1 MKVKVVQSCPTL
13 CNPVDCTVLGASV
26 HGILQARILEWVAV
40 PFSRDLPNLGWNP
53 GLLHCRRILYPLSHQ
68 KERKKVVAQSC
79 LTLCDPMDCSP
90 PGSFIH
96 GILQARI
103 LEWVA
108 ISLPQ
113 EIFLTQ
119 GLNPGLLHCRQTLY
133 HLSHQGSLSH
143 IKPTGIEC
151 FVLSL
156 GGFGFSFYSLSSSL
170 VSLLA
175 SLPLPPIPP
184 CSLFFNSRKNTGQS
198 RLHTSCFCVFAYV
211 MLLARVVS
219 LTAPQPTLLT
229 LYSSTQVPPLPG
241 RPP

>member
-1 MKVKVVQSCPTL
+1 MADWNSHSIHKVKVKVVQSCPTL
-13 CNPVDCTVLGASV
+13 CNPVDCTVSGASV

-40 PFSRDLPNLGWNP
+40 PFSRGSSQPRDGTQVSCIAGGFFTLWTTKK
-53 GLLHCRRILYPLSHQ
+53 
-68 KERKKVVAQSC
+68 KESEVAQSC

-119 GLNPGLLHCRQTLY
+119 GLNPGLPHCRQTLY

-151 FVLSL
+151 FVFSQ
-156 GGFGFSFYSLSSSL
+156 GGFGFSFCSLSSSL

-184 CSLFFNSRKNTGQS
+184 CSLFFNSRKNTG
-198 RLHTSCFCVFAYV
+198 
-211 MLLARVVS
+211 
-219 LTAPQPTLLT
+219 
-229 LYSSTQVPPLPG
+229 
-241 RPP
+241 